1 MELFK
6 RLAAPFPPERI
17 SWRIGTSNKK
27 KRQRET
33 GDNSAKATK
42 GQALAYID
50 ARDVMDRLDEVVGPA
65 AWRDNYAETP
75 KGRVIA
81 VIEIKVGD
89 EWVAKSDGAGDTD
102 IEGDKGGISDAFKR
116 AAVKWGIGRY
126 LYNISSPWVEL
137 DEWEHIKTDE
147 YRKLEQLLLREGG
160 QPAPATR
167 PAPPP
172 ADEPAPDNA
181 AAVADAAIGVL
192 ETYSDHA
199 DQFRGCWDDNREEW
213 KRKLPPVQYA
223 RVVAAMKRIGAK
235 FAATKP
241 ANGHSP
247 PPKNDFGLGGD
258 DVPQFN

>member
-1 MELFK
+1 MDFQ

-33 GDNSAKATK
+33 GDNNAKATK

-65 AWRDNYAETP
+65 NWSDSYTETA

-81 VIEIKVGD
+81 VISINVDGQ
-89 EWVAKSDGAGDTD
+89 WVAKSDGAGDTD
-102 IEGDKGGISDAFKR
+102 IEGDKGGISDSFKR

-126 LYNISSPWVEL
+126 LYSISTPWVEL
-137 DEWEHIKTDE
+137 DEWEHIKPDE

-160 QPAPATR
+160 KPAAVQR
-167 PAPPP
+167 PEPPP
-172 ADEPAPDNA
+172 ADPPVDYAAIANA
-181 AAVADAAIGVL
+181 AISVL
-192 ETYSDHA
+192 ETYSDTA
-199 DQFRGCWDDNREEW
+199 DQFKDAWEGNRHEW
-213 KRKLPPVQYA
+213 KQKLPAPEYA

-235 FAATKP
+235 FAP
-241 ANGHSP
+241 AEKSNGHAP
-247 PPKNDFGLGGD
+247 PPKNDFGLNGD
-258 DVPQFN
+258 EVPAFN